1 MSETI
6 PPEEPANQHPATA
19 AMNLFI
25 GAVAA
30 LESLDTDEL
39 VRGDW
44 RLADATRESLVKAA
58 DRLEGFRQRFAE
70 SDTANAADAAGL
82 FGLSPRSPYSKLRQ
96 NTYGAHDSGNGSPAP
111 EI

>member
-58 DRLEGFRQRFAE
+58 DRLEGFKDSPKATRPMQPMPQACSAYRPEALIL
-70 SDTANAADAAGL
+70 SYVKIPMGPTA
-82 FGLSPRSPYSKLRQ
+82 SCHQ
-96 NTYGAHDSGNGSPAP
+96 T
-111 EI
+111 